1 MTLYNIIPEH
11 FFENFK
17 GGGGGGGG
25 SRGGKKNDKDPF
37 NRYIVKILIFVAIL
51 SFLTFITIL
60 FPSIKKYIL

>member
-1 MTLYNIIPEH
+1 MTLYNIIPEY

-17 GGGGGGGG
+17 GGRGGGR
-25 SRGGKKNDKDPF
+25 RGGKKNDKDPF
-37 NRYIVKILIFVAIL
+37 NRYILKILIFVAIL

>member
-1 MTLYNIIPEH
+1 MTLYNIIPEY

-17 GGGGGGGG
+17 GVRGSS

-37 NRYIVKILIFVAIL
+37 NRYILKILIFVAIL